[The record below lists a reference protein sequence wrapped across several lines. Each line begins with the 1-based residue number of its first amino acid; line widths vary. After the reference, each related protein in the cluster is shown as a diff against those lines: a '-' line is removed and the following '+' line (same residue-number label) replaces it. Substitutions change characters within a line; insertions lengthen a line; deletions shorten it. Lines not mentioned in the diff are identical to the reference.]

1 MMRVMTK
8 ARFLSVALL
17 AVLLLAGC
25 RNADGGGSNGNGGG
39 LFSGDKGGGRIGRQ
53 DRASAANM
61 AKGEGTDF
69 CDRYTAPAPIAYTPD
84 GPDPF
89 FPLPGEHRRGIEE
102 PPVIILMYG
111 DFQCAECAEVA
122 MSLKQLVEERP
133 EEVAVVFRHLPMTAV
148 NDKAHLAAQAAEAA
162 AEQGGEEAFW
172 EMHDLLYERQNEWS
186 VLSESSFF
194 SVLANYADEL
204 GLDAEQFS
212 ADLGSEK
219 FKDRVDFALSAAS
232 NLPGIQGAPFLMIND
247 IPASAPPTSFDSVD
261 LLAQIALVR
270 QTYREK
276 PPMEIDPEKDYVA
289 WIETEQGDIALNL
302 FADLAPETVN
312 NFAYL
317 ACTGYYDNIT
327 WHRVM
332 PGFVAQAGDPTG
344 TGFGGP
350 GYTIADEYANSDLQF
365 DQAGWIS
372 MAKSTQPNSAGGQFF
387 ITLGTADHL
396 NGAFTIFGQ
405 VVAGLDVVER
415 IRPRDPSQT
424 NEPGDALI
432 RIIVREID
440 R

>member
-162 AEQGGEEAFW
+162 AEQGG
-172 EMHDLLYERQNEWS
+172 
-186 VLSESSFF
+186 
-194 SVLANYADEL
+194 
-204 GLDAEQFS
+204 
-212 ADLGSEK
+212 EK